1 MASSTD
7 DAGGHR
13 STGLSSYVRNE
24 HLEYWFAVPALAILL
39 ALVIFPMI
47 WSLWT
52 SFTDLNLSIAS
63 ANGAF
68 VGFENY
74 AELLAN
80 DRFWNSI
87 ANTAYYVGL
96 GVTVAVTLTF
106 GMIRLLPGGP
116 LVQLRAQLI
125 RQGVDPSEINGII
138 ESYQNL
144 RPDQPLYIQYFDYVS
159 SLLTGDLGESVRYG
173 EPVRIPTGH
182 VGFVL
187 PRSTLLRNGC
197 TLDTAVWDAGYE
209 GVGEGRLDVG
219 HGIDIEAG
227 ARIGQLVLARAD
239 HEGTYDGTYQ
249 GENR

>member
-1 MASSTD
+1 MFESGAVVAAALEAAGAS
-7 DAGGHR
+7 
-13 STGLSSYVRNE
+13 
-24 HLEYWFAVPALAILL
+24 LEPAQTQ
-39 ALVIFPMI
+39 P
-47 WSLWT
+47 
-52 SFTDLNLSIAS
+52 N
-63 ANGAF
+63 
-68 VGFENY
+68 
-74 AELLAN
+74 
-80 DRFWNSI
+80 
-87 ANTAYYVGL
+87 
-96 GVTVAVTLTF
+96 
-106 GMIRLLPGGP
+106 
-116 LVQLRAQLI
+116 
-125 RQGVDPSEINGII
+125 GVDLTVGAVFTQTSRGRIGRDGKHVGDRTKLE
-138 ESYQNL
+138 
-144 RPDQPLYIQYFDYVS
+144 PDDGWYRLELGTYV
-159 SLLTGDLGESVRYG
+159 VRYG